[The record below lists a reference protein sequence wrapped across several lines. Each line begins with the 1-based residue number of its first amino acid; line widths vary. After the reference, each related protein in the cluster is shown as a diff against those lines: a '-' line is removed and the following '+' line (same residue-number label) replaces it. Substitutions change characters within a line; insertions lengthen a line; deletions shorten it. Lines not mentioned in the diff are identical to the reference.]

1 MRNKKIAGLF
11 FALGAALA
19 LFLSCTGFFS
29 TSLASWAQRDPAGL
43 LPALTAAN
51 VNDLVKKTAN
61 DPALSLE
68 LLKKIK
74 NTVNSVSGGE
84 KALLQA
90 AALNA
95 AANAAAPVK
104 AVQKYIDGDTEVNKN
119 NAADLFNKITGE
131 LKNRAETAE
140 TLKGILPA
148 AAVPGNPE
156 FDAFVNAADPYYLA
170 LAAAILFADDAV
182 KSGDSAGYMAAYT
195 SPGASPLA
203 EALTKAAFD
212 KGGDT
217 LGIAGDL
224 LDNLHLN

>member
-1 MRNKKIAGLF
+1 MRNKGIAGLF
-11 FALGAALA
+11 FVFWAASA

-29 TSLASWAQRDPAGL
+29 TSLAPWAQRDPAAL
-43 LPALTAAN
+43 LPAVTAGN
-51 VNDLVKKTAN
+51 VNDLVKKAAN

-74 NTVNSVSGGE
+74 STVNNTTGRE
-84 KALLQA
+84 RALLQA

-104 AVQKYIDGDTEVNKN
+104 AVQKYIDGDTDIDES
-119 NAADLFNKITGE
+119 NAADLFNKIAGE

-148 AAVPGNPE
+148 AAVPGDPE
-156 FDAFVNAADPYYLA
+156 FDAFVDAANPYYLA
-170 LAAAILFADDAV
+170 MAAVILFADDAV
-182 KSGDSAGYMAAYT
+182 RSGDSAGYIAAYT
-195 SPGASPLA
+195 SPGASSLV
-203 EALTKAAFD
+203 EALAKAALG

-217 LGIAGDL
+217 LGIAGDF